1 MVIGDFSSKPS
12 SASSSVT
19 NIKARA
25 QPQQQTLTSTKGLQ
39 QARVASR
46 LRAEAISLLDMK
58 YRFHT
63 RRIPTT
69 QSSPAIAVLGN
80 LFPVDQYGDESSK
93 QSSSQSGSPQ
103 GTLQL
108 AGSDSMEEDGDDRSE

>member
-1 MVIGDFSSKPS
+1 MQVEGLTNDEVKESF
-12 SASSSVT
+12 AS
-19 NIKARA
+19 
-25 QPQQQTLTSTKGLQ
+25 
-39 QARVASR
+39 
-46 LRAEAISLLDMK
+46 
-58 YRFHT
+58 
-63 RRIPTT
+63 
-69 QSSPAIAVLGN
+69 N

>member
-1 MVIGDFSSKPS
+1 MVIGDFSSKPSRVVPS

-25 QPQQQTLTSTKGLQ
+25 QPQQQI
-39 QARVASR
+39 SR
-46 LRAEAISLLDMK
+46 KQR
-58 YRFHT
+58 RFHT

-93 QSSSQSGSPQ
+93 LSSSQSGGSPQ